1 MIVQQ
6 RPWTEARPGITV
18 LVSMKLFR
26 VGGEPWDQDNMGRIT
41 SLLEVKPR
49 WVSFFHLLLAFLSS
63 NYMYL
68 VLANLKFCYYANFP
82 LIYIPNISTLKE
94 TRSQLAVGR

>member
-18 LVSMKLFR
+18 RVSMKLFR

-49 WVSFFHLLLAFLSS
+49 WVSFSIC
-63 NYMYL
+63 YL
-68 VLANLKFCYYANFP
+68 RFYP
-82 LIYIPNISTLKE
+82 LTICI
-94 TRSQLAVGR
+94 

>member
-26 VGGEPWDQDNMGRIT
+26 VGGEPWDKDNMGRIT

-49 WVSFFHLLLAFLSS
+49 SVSFSIC
-63 NYMYL
+63 YL
-68 VLANLKFCYYANFP
+68 RFYP
-82 LIYIPNISTLKE
+82 LIICI
-94 TRSQLAVGR
+94 